1 MSGFTCAT
9 CAENVS
15 VDTFAPWRCPHEKG
29 DRRHVLLIDENDEH
43 VVESHHNPF
52 IALRRN
58 MMWWQFALARGM
70 TDNRSIA
77 VVEEVDRAIAQVGGV
92 GFMTT
97 PMLYQ
102 SAFSDHLSFES
113 PGGIWVK
120 DETHNVAG
128 SQKARHL
135 MAILLHLLV
144 AEELGISPW
153 ANEASRPTLAI
164 SSCGNAAIAASTL
177 AAAAQWPID
186 VFIPEWSSGF
196 VVEKLTELGAHIHR
210 CPRRAEDPPG
220 DPTVLRFREAVN
232 NGSIPFSV
240 QGPENA
246 LCLDGGR
253 TIGWEM
259 AQQLAQENITAL
271 DAVFVQV
278 GGGAFAAS
286 LSRGLSE
293 AGISAPLVAVQTEGC
308 APLSRAWNT
317 AQSDANPAQHWT
329 KHMWAWENEPVSLAD
344 GILDDETYDWV
355 ADIAQIQRTKG
366 KVVVAS
372 ESHVVEASL
381 VAPATTLIDASPTGT
396 AGVAG
401 LLSIR
406 AELSNTARVAV
417 VLSGVRR

>member
-9 CAENVS
+9 CAEKVS
-15 VDTFAPWRCPHEKG
+15 VDTFAPWRCPNEKG
-29 DRRHVLLIDENDEH
+29 DRHHVLLIDGNDQH

-52 IALRRN
+52 IAFRRN
-58 MMWWQFALARGM
+58 MMWWQFAQARGM
-70 TDNRSIA
+70 SDERAMALVQS
-77 VVEEVDRAIAQVGGV
+77 VDDEIVKIGGV
-92 GFMTT
+92 GFTRT
-97 PMLYQ
+97 PMLFQ
-102 SAFSDHLSFES
+102 SALSDRLSFES
-113 PGGIWVK
+113 PGGVWVK
-120 DETHNVAG
+120 DETHNVGG

-135 MAILLHLLV
+135 MSILLHLLV
-144 AEELGISPW
+144 AEELGIAPW
-153 ANEASRPTLAI
+153 ADAAARPTLAI

-177 AAAAQWPID
+177 AAAAKWPID
-186 VFIPEWSSGF
+186 VFIPEWAGGV
-196 VVEKLTELGAHIHR
+196 VVETLTALGARINR
-210 CPRRAEDPPG
+210 CARQSQDPPG

-232 NGSIPFSV
+232 TGSIPFSV

-259 AQQLAQENITAL
+259 AQQFAQENIAAL

-286 LSRGLSE
+286 VSRGLSE
-293 AGISAPLVAVQTEGC
+293 AGINASLVAVQTEGC

-355 ADIAQIQRTKG
+355 ADIAQIQRTSG
-366 KVVVAS
+366 RVVVAS
-372 ESHVVEASL
+372 ELQVVEASSI
-381 VAPATTLIDASPTGT
+381 APQTTSIDASPTGT

-406 AELSNTARVAV
+406 AELSSTARVAV
-417 VLSGVRR
+417 VLSGIRR

>member
-9 CAENVS
+9 CAEKVS
-15 VDTFAPWRCPHEKG
+15 VDTFAPWRCPNENG
-29 DRRHVLLIDENDEH
+29 DRHHVLLIDENDQH

-52 IALRRN
+52 IAFRRN
-58 MMWWQFALARGM
+58 MLWWQFAIARGM
-70 TDNRSIA
+70 SDEQAISLVQR
-77 VVEEVDRAIAQVGGV
+77 VDDEIAQVGGV
-92 GFMTT
+92 GFATT
-97 PMLYQ
+97 PMRYEPTL
-102 SAFSDHLSFES
+102 SHHLSFES
-113 PGGIWVK
+113 PGGVWVK
-120 DETHNVAG
+120 NETHNVGG

-135 MAILLHLLV
+135 MSILLHLLI
-144 AEELGISPW
+144 AEELGIAPW
-153 ANEASRPTLAI
+153 TDAAERPTLAI

-177 AAAAQWPID
+177 AAAAKWPID
-186 VFIPEWSSGF
+186 VFIPEWAGGV
-196 VVEKLTELGAHIHR
+196 VVETLTALGARINR
-210 CPRRAEDPPG
+210 CTRQSQDPPG

-232 NGSIPFSV
+232 TGSIPFSV

-259 AQQLAQENITAL
+259 ALQLVQENITAL

-286 LSRGLSE
+286 VSRGLSE
-293 AGISAPLVAVQTEGC
+293 GGINAPLVAVQTEGC

-317 AQSDANPAQHWT
+317 AQSDAHPAQHWT

-355 ADIAQIQRTKG
+355 ADITQIQRTNG

-372 ESHVVEASL
+372 ESHVVEASS
-381 VAPATTLIDASPTGT
+381 VAPQTTTIDASPTGT

-406 AELSNTARVAV
+406 SELSNTARVAV

>member
-1 MSGFTCAT
+1 
-9 CAENVS
+9 
-15 VDTFAPWRCPHEKG
+15 
-29 DRRHVLLIDENDEH
+29 LINENDQH

-52 IALRRN
+52 IAFRRN
-58 MMWWQFALARGM
+58 MMWWQFAQARGM
-70 TDNRSIA
+70 SD
-77 VVEEVDRAIAQVGGV
+77 ERAIALVQSVDDEITKIGGV
-92 GFMTT
+92 GFAIT
-97 PMLYQ
+97 PMLFQ
-102 SAFSDHLSFES
+102 SALSNHLSFES
-113 PGGIWVK
+113 PGGVWVK
-120 DETHNVAG
+120 DETHNVGG

-135 MAILLHLLV
+135 MSILLHLLV
-144 AEELGISPW
+144 AEELGIAPW
-153 ANEASRPTLAI
+153 ANSVSRPTLAI

-177 AAAAQWPID
+177 AAAAHWPID

-196 VVEKLTELGAHIHR
+196 VVEKLTELGAQIHR

-232 NGSIPFSV
+232 KGSIPFSV

-259 AQQLAQENITAL
+259 AQQFSKEEISGL
-271 DAVFVQV
+271 DAVVVQV

-293 AGISAPLVAVQTEGC
+293 GGITAPLVAVQTEGC
-308 APLSRAWNT
+308 APLARAWAS
-317 AQSDANPAQHWT
+317 AQSDSTAAAHWT
-329 KHMWAWENEPVSLAD
+329 HHMWPWEKDPVSLAD

-355 ADIAQIQRTKG
+355 ADVAQLQRTDG
-366 KVVVAS
+366 RVVVAS
-372 ESHVVEASL
+372 ELQVVEASS
-381 VAPATTLIDASPTGT
+381 VAPQTTSIDASPTGA

-406 AELSNTARVAV
+406 AELASTARVAV
-417 VLSGVRR
+417 VLSGIRR